1 MNKNKAVLDILNE
14 YQADRLEAER
24 KKGAIMAEIR
34 RKIPRISE
42 IDNLLTLTPMK
53 ISKVILSGNIAAIK
67 DVEAEN
73 KALMAERNE
82 LIKKAGYKD
91 NYLDNIYKCPACK
104 DTGYINGA
112 KCACF
117 KQKLVSRYYSM
128 SSLGPVLSKENF
140 DTFDFRYFSD
150 ERDPNGGMSPRERI
164 QAIYQ
169 ISIEFVREFDKSPKN
184 LFFYGPAGRGKTF
197 MCNCIAKDILDMGK
211 SVLYSSAVKLIKT
224 IEDARFNRE
233 NMENP
238 DEQINFFYTV
248 DLLII
253 DDLGTEYLTTPTMSA
268 FFDILNSRILEG
280 RPTIISSNLGPK
292 DIETQYS
299 DRIVSRLQGEYIFC
313 KFQGEDLRILKKT
326 AFRNG

>member
-14 YQADRLEAER
+14 YQTDRQEAER
-24 KKGAIMAEIR
+24 KKSEIMADIR
-34 RKIPRISE
+34 RKIPRVSE
-42 IDNLLTLTPMK
+42 IDDLLTLTPMK
-53 ISKVILSGNIAAIK
+53 ISKVILSGNISNIK
-67 DVEAEN
+67 EVEAEN
-73 KALMAERNE
+73 KALINERNE
-82 LIKKAGYKD
+82 LIKKAGFKD
-91 NYLDNIYKCPACK
+91 NYLDNIYKCPLCK
-104 DTGYINGA
+104 DTGYINGE
-112 KCACF
+112 KCSCF
-117 KQKLVSRYYSM
+117 KQRLVSRYYSM
-128 SSLGPVLSKENF
+128 SSLGPVLNRENF
-140 DTFDFRYFSD
+140 DTFDFRYFNNEND
-150 ERDPNGGMSPRERI
+150 QTGGMSPRERI

-184 LFFYGPAGRGKTF
+184 LFFYGAAGRGKTF

-238 DEQINFFYTV
+238 DEQVNFFYTV

-268 FFDILNSRILEG
+268 FFDILNSRIQEKK
-280 RPTIISSNLGPK
+280 PTIISSNLGPK
-292 DIETQYS
+292 EIEAQYS

-313 KFQGEDLRILKKT
+313 KFQGEDIRILKKT
-326 AFRNG
+326 AFRSG